1 MKYIIFITIITVITF
16 LVSPTHAQFDVANVF
31 DISDPQIKE
40 GDILI
45 FDSEKGL
52 QKASLPYDSHL
63 FGIFQEQPGIVFRR
77 ADDSGK
83 PVVRSGIA
91 KVNVSLSN
99 GEIKKGDSITSS
111 TLPGLGMKA
120 SSPGY
125 VVGIALEDSK
135 EDKDQIDVAID
146 ISFKD
151 LTNLPTSSLID
162 RLLSSFINSLLQ
174 SAQNDQGF
182 QQIIKNILAAIIIL
196 IAILFGLFIIS
207 RIMPKA
213 IEAIGRN
220 PLAKRSI
227 EISLILSII
236 IVVAVVI
243 ASIAAAVIILRL

>member
-1 MKYIIFITIITVITF
+1 MALKFKVFLFILLLTF
-16 LVSPTHAQFDVANVF
+16 NFALYTSPIYAQFDVANVY
-31 DISDPQIKE
+31 DISDPEVKE

-45 FDSEKGL
+45 FDPEKGL

-99 GEIKKGDSITSS
+99 GEIKRGDSITSS
-111 TLPGLGMKA
+111 TSPGLGMKA

-135 EDKDQIDVAID
+135 EDKGQIDVAID

-151 LTNLPTSSLID
+151 LTSSPN
-162 RLLSSFINSLLQ
+162 FN
-174 SAQNDQGF
+174 
-182 QQIIKNILAAIIIL
+182 KNILASLIIL
-196 IAILFGLFIIS
+196 ISIILGLFILS
-207 RIMPKA
+207 RVMPKA

-220 PLAKRSI
+220 PLAKRTI

-243 ASIAAAVIILRL
+243 ASIVAAVIILRL

>member
-1 MKYIIFITIITVITF
+1 MALKFKVQNLKFKIFLFLSLFTF
-16 LVSPTHAQFDVANVF
+16 HFSLFTFPAHAQFNIANIY

-45 FDSEKGL
+45 FDPEKGL

-77 ADDSGK
+77 ADGSGK

-111 TLPGLGMKA
+111 ASPGFGMKA

-135 EDKDQIDVAID
+135 KDRGQIDVAID

-151 LTNLPTSSLID
+151 LTSSPN
-162 RLLSSFINSLLQ
+162 FN
-174 SAQNDQGF
+174 
-182 QQIIKNILAAIIIL
+182 KNILASLIIL
-196 IAILFGLFIIS
+196 ISILFGLFILS

-213 IEAIGRN
+213 IEAVGRN

-227 EISLILSII
+227 EISLILNII

-243 ASIAAAVIILRL
+243 ASMVAAVIILKL

>member
-1 MKYIIFITIITVITF
+1 MVISRLFILVICYLL
-16 LVSPTHAQFDVANVF
+16 LVTPTHAQFDVANVY
-31 DISDPQIKE
+31 DISDPEVKE

-45 FDSEKGL
+45 FDPEKGL

-99 GEIKKGDSITSS
+99 GEIKRGDSITSS
-111 TLPGLGMKA
+111 TSPGLGMKA

-135 EDKDQIDVAID
+135 EDKGQIDVAID

-151 LTNLPTSSLID
+151 LTSSPN
-162 RLLSSFINSLLQ
+162 FN
-174 SAQNDQGF
+174 
-182 QQIIKNILAAIIIL
+182 KNILASLIIL
-196 IAILFGLFIIS
+196 ISIILGLFILS
-207 RIMPKA
+207 RVMPKA

-227 EISLILSII
+227 EIALIFSII

-243 ASIAAAVIILRL
+243 ASIVAAVIILRL

>member
-1 MKYIIFITIITVITF
+1 MVISRLFILVICYLL
-16 LVSPTHAQFDVANVF
+16 LVTPTHAQFDVANVY
-31 DISDPQIKE
+31 DISDPEVKE

-45 FDSEKGL
+45 FDPEKGL

-99 GEIKKGDSITSS
+99 GEIKRGDSITSS
-111 TLPGLGMKA
+111 TSPGLGMKA

-135 EDKDQIDVAID
+135 EDKGQIDVAID

-151 LTNLPTSSLID
+151 LTSSPN
-162 RLLSSFINSLLQ
+162 FN
-174 SAQNDQGF
+174 
-182 QQIIKNILAAIIIL
+182 KNILASLIIL
-196 IAILFGLFIIS
+196 ISIILGLFILS
-207 RIMPKA
+207 RVMPKA

-220 PLAKRSI
+220 PLAKRTI

-243 ASIAAAVIILRL
+243 ASIVAAVIILRL